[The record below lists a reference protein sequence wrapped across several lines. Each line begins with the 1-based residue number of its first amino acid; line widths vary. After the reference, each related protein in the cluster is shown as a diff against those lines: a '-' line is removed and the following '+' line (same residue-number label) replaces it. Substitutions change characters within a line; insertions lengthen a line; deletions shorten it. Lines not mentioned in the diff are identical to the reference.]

1 MAAADASSQKK
12 SDQKSSVLQNG
23 NFRWLWFSYTIT
35 TIGEQFTIIALP
47 WLAVQM
53 SGDAM
58 DLGSVLALA
67 VLPRV
72 MLILFGGALVDKYSP
87 KRILLYSKVLSSCT
101 LMALIASVWYGWLTI
116 DILYLATFMYGLAS
130 ALDLPASQ
138 SYPPLVVDQEH
149 IPAANSL
156 QMATRQIGI
165 ILIPMIGGLIIAALS
180 INTDASFVLTQ
191 DYTLLHGIAAVL
203 AIDVVCYLLSSLVI
217 AFNIKLKPVIK
228 NQTDTDESLL
238 NKISDGFR
246 YIFRDKPLRALIFYM
261 LLTSVFANG
270 IMRVCI
276 PYIADKNDTYGAD
289 LMGWLLGAQ
298 AIGAMIG
305 MAISGLRPQMKLIS
319 LGLTVVALDLIVS
332 AVLIGMAYTHATL
345 IAMFALLP
353 VFGMANGISQVKVFS
368 WVQTRVERQY
378 LGRAMAVV
386 MFINIAIAAA
396 SPLLAGYVLSVAD
409 LYTLFVF
416 VGGGLAGTALLG
428 ALLFNMLNVGRHD
441 DSRQPGDPEAA
452 NNEPAADSVAEAVA
466 ESGDEQAANT
476 KNTAQEE
483 NTNQE
488 ENASQE
494 ESPDI
499 AAHIATETTKSTV
512 QQP

>member
-87 KRILLYSKVLSSCT
+87 KRILLYSKLLSSCT
-101 LMALIASVWYGWLTI
+101 LMTLIASIWYGWLTI
-116 DILYLATFMYGLAS
+116 DILYLVTFMYGLAS

-180 INTDASFVLTQ
+180 VNSDASFVLTQ
-191 DYTLLHGIAAVL
+191 DYTLLHGIAVVL

-217 AFNIKLKPVIK
+217 GFNIKLKPVLK
-228 NQTDTDESLL
+228 DQTNADESLL
-238 NKISDGFR
+238 DKISDGFS
-246 YIFRDKPLRALIFYM
+246 YIFRDKQLRSLIFYM

-276 PYIADKNDTYGAD
+276 PYMADKNETYGAD

-319 LGLTVVALDLIVS
+319 LGITVLVLDLIVS
-332 AVLIGMAYTHATL
+332 AVLIGMAYSHAML

-353 VFGMANGISQVKVFS
+353 IFGMANGISQVKVFS
-368 WVQTRVERQY
+368 WVQARVERQY

-396 SPLLAGYVLSVAD
+396 SPLLAGYVLSQAN

-416 VGGGLAGTALLG
+416 VGAGLAGTALLG

-441 DSRQPGDPEAA
+441 DSLQPGESEAA
-452 NNEPAADSVAEAVA
+452 NNEPTA
-466 ESGDEQAANT
+466 ESGTEPGDALEANT

-483 NTNQE
+483 SASHE
-488 ENASQE
+488 ENA
-494 ESPDI
+494 DI
-499 AAHIATETTKSTV
+499 AAHIATETTESTV
-512 QQP
+512 KQP